1 MVKCL
6 GTLQKE
12 VENFI
17 LRRASE
23 FLKKKDR
30 LIFVINNYD
39 MMLQVITV
47 SSSIMK
53 PENQLRDKIVN
64 PIMPHV

>member
-53 PENQLRDKIVN
+53 PENQLWDKIVN
-64 PIMPHV
+64 PIMPYV